1 MALKSTINEKMKTM
15 AAVVKVL
22 EEIETEYVFGI
33 PGGYMGGLYDAMLES
48 SVKPILVRH
57 EQVASIMAETYGRLT
72 GKPGVFT
79 AQGAWTITNGMMGPI
94 EAIQGSSPMLILTD
108 MTDNAPYSHHGS
120 YQAGTGEYGGYDV
133 KKVMEAATKYS
144 TVVHHPAQ
152 AVQSV
157 QLAIK
162 HATEGNQGPAAV
174 VFHSSAIN
182 GKVDP
187 EGSPSIY
194 HTKKYL
200 VNQNNTQ
207 DKQLLIDALN
217 KLVHAKNPF
226 IIAGNGVKVANA
238 YEELQQLAELI
249 GAPVGT
255 TASGKSAIKET
266 HQNAVGVIGNWGLQV
281 SNKLLSE
288 SDVILVIGSKLAPTD
303 TCNHAKKLIDPERQT
318 LIQIDIEP
326 KHTSWTFPIDHPIVG
341 DAKQILT
348 DMIQLLN
355 GEVQADQE
363 TVRERVNQI
372 VKLKNELN
380 YMYAEEMESNDTP
393 IKPQR
398 LLKEINDYIDENT
411 MITLDAGENRVFT
424 VHYFQSKSPGSIIL
438 PASAGGMG
446 YAIPSALAAKLVYPN
461 KKVIAIAGDGG
472 FAMTMNGLMTAVQ
485 YSIPIVTII
494 MNNSVLGWVKNAQK
508 DRIIASEYEDTNFAE
523 IAKAMGCLGFKVEDP
538 NDLQSTLDEA
548 FASGKPVV
556 IDVRTT
562 DKESYKKVMFN
573 LATSLED

>member
-1 MALKSTINEKMKTM
+1 MTKKSTINEEMETL

-22 EEIETEYVFGI
+22 EETETEYVFGM
-33 PGGYMGGLYDAMLES
+33 PGGYNGGLYDAMIGS

-57 EQVASIMAETYGRLT
+57 EQIASIMAETYGRLT

-79 AQGAWTITNGMMGPI
+79 AQGAWTITNGMMGPL

-120 YQAGTGEYGGYDV
+120 YQVGTGEYGGYDV

-162 HATEGNQGPAAV
+162 HATEGNQGPTAV

-182 GKVDP
+182 GKVNPSD
-187 EGSPSIY
+187 SPSIY
-194 HTKKYL
+194 HSKKYL
-200 VNQNNTQ
+200 VNQNKTQ
-207 DKQLLIDALN
+207 NKSLLVDALN
-217 KLVHAKNPF
+217 LLKNAKNPF
-226 IIAGNGVKVANA
+226 IIAGNGVKASQG
-238 YEELQQLAELI
+238 YEELQTLAELV

-255 TASGKSAIKET
+255 TANGKTAIKET
-266 HQNAVGVIGNWGLQV
+266 HPNAVGVIGNWGLEV

-288 SDVILVIGSKLAPTD
+288 ADVILVIGSKLAPTD
-303 TCNHAKKLIDPERQT
+303 TCNHAKELIDPERQT

-326 KHTSWTFPIDHPIVG
+326 KHASWTFPVDLPIIG
-341 DAKQILT
+341 DAKHILR
-348 DMIQLLN
+348 DMIALLN
-355 GEVQADQE
+355 NEVQIAQE
-363 TVRERVNQI
+363 LVEQRVNKTA
-372 VKLKNELN
+372 KLKDDMN
-380 YMYAEEMESNDTP
+380 YMYAEEMESNETP

-398 LLKEINDYIDENT
+398 LLKEINEFIDEDT

-424 VHYFQSKSPGSIIL
+424 VHYFKSKAPGSIVL

-446 YAIPSALAAKLVYPN
+446 YAIPSALATKLVHPD

-472 FAMTMNGLMTAVQ
+472 FAMTMNGLITAVQ
-485 YSIPIVTII
+485 YKIPIVTII
-494 MNNSVLGWVKNAQK
+494 MNNSVLGWVKNAQG
-508 DRIIASEYEDTNFAE
+508 DRVIASEFDDTNFSE
-523 IAKAMGCLGFKVEDP
+523 IAKSMGCVGFKVEDP
-538 NDLQSTLDEA
+538 NELQSTLKKA
-548 FASGKPVV
+548 FASGKPAV

-562 DKESYKKVMFN
+562 DTESYKKVMFD

>member
-1 MALKSTINEKMKTM
+1 MKTM

-162 HATEGNQGPAAV
+162 HATEGNRGPAAV

-182 GKVDP
+182 GKVEP
-187 EGSPSIY
+187 EGSPGIY
-194 HTKKYL
+194 HSKKYL
-200 VNQNNTQ
+200 VNQNKTQ

-217 KLVHAKNPF
+217 ELIQAKNPF

-238 YEELQQLAELI
+238 YEELQKISELI

-266 HQNAVGVIGNWGLQV
+266 HPNAVGVIGNWGLQV

-303 TCNHAKKLIDPERQT
+303 TCNHAKKLINPERQT
-318 LIQIDIEP
+318 LIQIDIEQ

-341 DAKQILT
+341 DAKQILA
-348 DMIQLLN
+348 DMIELLN
-355 GEVQADQE
+355 GEVQAPQD
-363 TVRERVNQI
+363 TVRERVNHI
-372 VKLKNELN
+372 VELKNELN
-380 YMYAEEMESNDTP
+380 YMYAEEMESNDMP

-398 LLKEINDYIDENT
+398 LLKEINDYIDEDT

-446 YAIPSALAAKLVYPN
+446 YAIPSALAAKLVYPD
-461 KKVIAIAGDGG
+461 KKVMAIAGDGG

-485 YSIPIVTII
+485 YQIPIVTVI

-508 DRIIASEYEDTNFAE
+508 DRIIASEYEDTNFAD

-548 FASGKPVV
+548 FASGKPAV

>member
-1 MALKSTINEKMKTM
+1 M
-15 AAVVKVL
+15 AAVVKIL
-22 EEIETEYVFGI
+22 EETETEYVFGI
-33 PGGYMGGLYDAMLES
+33 PGGYMGGLYDAMLKS

-157 QLAIK
+157 QLAFK

-200 VNQNNTQ
+200 VNQKKTQ

-217 KLVHAKNPF
+217 KLIHAKNPF

-266 HQNAVGVIGNWGLQV
+266 HSNAVGVIGNWGLQV

-318 LIQIDIEP
+318 LIQIDIEQ

-363 TVRERVNQI
+363 TVRERVHQI

-548 FASGKPVV
+548 FASGKPAV